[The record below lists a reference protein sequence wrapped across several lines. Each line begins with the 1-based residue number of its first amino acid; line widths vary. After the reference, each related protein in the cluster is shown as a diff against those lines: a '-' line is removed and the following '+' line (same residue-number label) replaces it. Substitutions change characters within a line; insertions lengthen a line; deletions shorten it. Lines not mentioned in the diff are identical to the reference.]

1 MKRARGGGRERGGG
15 GTAGH
20 PNPEEQRRFE
30 ELTLPHLSSLY
41 RLAVRLKGSPQD
53 AEDLVQET
61 YLKALRAFSTLR
73 QPEQVRSWLFQI
85 LNRLVVDHHRGQ
97 GREIAV
103 GDLQELDRFS
113 LYDLIGEEDPF
124 PYSEHLHQDFLAQFE
139 DEEVRRA
146 LIALPETYRLPLVL
160 LYVEEMSYREL
171 AEVLGC
177 PVGTVMSRLHR
188 GRKILEKELWE
199 CAKRRGL
206 VRTWMP

>member
-1 MKRARGGGRERGGG
+1 MSHAEAG
-15 GTAGH
+15 GTEGEVRGITH
-20 PNPEEQRRFE
+20 PLNPQEQRRFE
-30 ELTLPHLSSLY
+30 ELTLPHLPSLY

-61 YLKALRAFSTLR
+61 YLKALRAFPMLR
-73 QPEQVRSWLFQI
+73 QPERVRSWLFQI

-103 GDLQELDRFS
+103 GDLEELDRFS
-113 LYDLIGEEDPF
+113 LYDLIWEEDPF
-124 PYSEHLHQDFLAQFE
+124 PYSERPHEDFLAHFE
-139 DEEVRRA
+139 DEEIRKA
-146 LIALPETYRLPLVL
+146 LLALPEVYRLPIVL

-188 GRKILEKELWE
+188 GRKILEQELWE

-206 VRTWMP
+206 VRTWTR